1 MDYSSS
7 PFRDSIR
14 REQARTAIDALPITL
29 GASLAILISTTS
41 VLWLYSRGH
50 WIIPW
55 ALLSAAITLYRGWDG
70 HRVKAEGL
78 VESDPAE
85 VLRGLT
91 RQAILAGCTWAIL
104 PLAYLGQLETVAGA
118 FIAFIV
124 AGTAAGA
131 LIQNTAYAPPA
142 VGFYLPAL
150 TSVAMALL
158 VSLTPASIVISF
170 NVLLLAFMMMRQ
182 SYRSERAYWQSEH
195 LRHEATELA
204 ASLAEANRQT
214 VAANARLHTLAR
226 HDTLTQLHNRAALND
241 ELEMRLASVAAFRH
255 GLALV
260 VVDLDNFKVINDTQG
275 HGAGDSVL
283 QEASRRILSCCL
295 ESDFVA
301 RLGGDEF
308 AILLAGPDALNR
320 AVDLS
325 RRAIEA
331 IASPVV
337 IEERRATVGASI
349 GIALFPEDAVTPIDL
364 LASAD
369 IALYAAK
376 QAGRR
381 RYAQFDAVMKQ
392 RLDAKRRLESD
403 LGDAL
408 EAGQLDVV
416 FQPQIDLATG
426 RTIGHEALI
435 RWAHPQL
442 GDVPPPDIVAA
453 AQDTHLSSRLTG
465 YVVDAACELLN
476 ALDRLGDRTSILS
489 VNVSPNEFRLGSPAG
504 VVLERIA
511 AKGIDPR
518 RIEVEITEEAILD
531 AKAAG
536 NDLARLDAAGI
547 RLAIDDFGAGHFSLS
562 DTISLD
568 IDRIKIDRSFVS
580 GIDLAE
586 RQQMLVDTV
595 LALARKLGVEVL
607 AEGVETRAEA
617 DTLIA
622 LGCRQAQGFLYA
634 TPISAAATLE
644 RAKAERTA
652 GTGPAADTLT

>member
-7 PFRDSIR
+7 PFHDSIR
-14 REQARTAIDALPITL
+14 RAQARTAVDALPITL
-29 GASLAILISTTS
+29 GTSVVILSSTTS
-41 VLWLYSRGH
+41 VLWLYTVGY
-50 WIIPW
+50 WVIPW
-55 ALLSAAITLYRGWDG
+55 TLLSAAIIFFRGWSRC
-70 HRVKAEGL
+70 RVRSQGL
-78 VESDPAE
+78 IDSDPAL
-85 VLRGLT
+85 VLKGLT
-91 RQAILAGCTWAIL
+91 FQATLAGCAWAIL
-104 PLAYLGQLETVAGA
+104 PLAYLGHLETVVGA
-118 FIAFIV
+118 FVVFIV
-124 AGTAAGA
+124 AGTSAGA
-131 LIQNTAYAPPA
+131 LIQNTAYAAPA
-142 VGFYLPAL
+142 IGFYIPAL
-150 TSVAMALL
+150 MSVAVALL
-158 VSLTPASIVISF
+158 AGLTPASLVIGL
-170 NVLLLAFMMMRQ
+170 NVLLLAFMMIRQ
-182 SYRSERAYWQSEH
+182 SRRSERAYWQSEH

-204 ASLAEANRQT
+204 ASLADANRET

-226 HDTLTQLHNRAALND
+226 HDTLTQLHNRAALNE
-241 ELEMRLASVAAFRH
+241 ELETRLSSVAAFRH

-260 VVDLDNFKVINDTQG
+260 VVDLDNFKLINDSQG
-275 HGAGDSVL
+275 HGAGDCVL
-283 QEASRRILSCCL
+283 QEASRRILSCCR
-295 ESDFVA
+295 EDDFVA

-308 AILLAGPDALNR
+308 AILLAGPDGRKLAI
-320 AVDLS
+320 DLS
-325 RRAIEA
+325 RRVIAA

-337 IEERRATVGASI
+337 IEDRRATVGASI

-381 RYAQFDAVMKQ
+381 RFAQFDAEMKQ
-392 RLDAKRRLESD
+392 RLDTRRRLESD
-403 LGDAL
+403 LSDAL
-408 EAGQLDVV
+408 NDGDLDVV

-453 AQDTHLSSRLTG
+453 AQDTHLSGRLTG
-465 YVVDAACELLN
+465 YVVDAACDLLN
-476 ALDRLGDRTSILS
+476 ALGKLGDHTSILS
-489 VNVSPNEFRLGSPAG
+489 VNVSPNEFRQCSPADIILG
-504 VVLERIA
+504 RIA
-511 AKGIDPR
+511 AKGVDPH

-531 AKAAG
+531 AKTAG
-536 NDLARLDAAGI
+536 DDLARLSAAGI

-562 DTISLD
+562 DTIGLD

-617 DTLIA
+617 ETLVS
-622 LGCRQAQGFLYA
+622 LGCRQAQGFLYS
-634 TPISAAATLE
+634 TPISAAATVL
-644 RAKAERTA
+644 RAKAER
-652 GTGPAADTLT
+652 LV